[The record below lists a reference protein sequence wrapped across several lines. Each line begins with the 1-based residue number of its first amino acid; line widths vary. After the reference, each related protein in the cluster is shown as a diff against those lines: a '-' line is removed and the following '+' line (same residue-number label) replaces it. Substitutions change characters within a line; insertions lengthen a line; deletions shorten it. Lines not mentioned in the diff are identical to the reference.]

1 MRFRKM
7 RGIISAAALLLA
19 LTIPSA
25 ANGQSDNFFYIDD
38 ESEYRGGDNTGGTGS
53 WLDLGENTGGEV
65 SWVGFE
71 EGNPLPT
78 GTGLLLLTLSGA
90 CYGAA
95 QVKRGAR
102 NVKRVV
108 RRD

>member
-38 ESEYRGGDNTGGTGS
+38 ENEYRGG
-53 WLDLGENTGGEV
+53 ENTGNEV
-65 SWVGFE
+65 SWGDFE

-95 QVKRGAR
+95 KVKRRASGEER
-102 NVKRVV
+102 LES
-108 RRD
+108 RDAPRCV